1 VINGKTRLIG
11 VLGWPV
17 SHTRSPH
24 MHNAA
29 LKALGLNMVYVP
41 LAVEPGDLGRAVQG
55 LRALGFAGANVTIPH
70 KEAVMRHLDVV
81 SPASRRIGAVNT
93 IVNRGGRLYGTTTD
107 PEGVWMTLKKAGIR
121 PAGRRVTVLGTGG
134 TARTVLF
141 TLAARGF
148 RDIALAGRRPHRA
161 RGMVA
166 AVKKHFGLS
175 VPIYHLSGP
184 AFDKRAAA
192 TTLLVNCTSVGMAPA
207 TGKTPVGRKHLHNRM
222 VVFDIVYNPL
232 KTRLLIEAAR
242 AGART
247 LSGIN
252 MLVYQGMAAFKLWT
266 GKTPLYGLFLK
277 HALRHE

>member
-1 VINGKTRLIG
+1 
-11 VLGWPV
+11 
-17 SHTRSPH
+17 
-24 MHNAA
+24 M
-29 LKALGLNMVYVP
+29 
-41 LAVEPGDLGRAVQG
+41 
-55 LRALGFAGANVTIPH
+55 
-70 KEAVMRHLDVV
+70 
-81 SPASRRIGAVNT
+81 
-93 IVNRGGRLYGTTTD
+93 
-107 PEGVWMTLKKAGIR
+107 
-121 PAGRRVTVLGTGG
+121 LGTGG

-148 RDIALAGRRPHRA
+148 RDIALAGRRPQKA

-166 AVKKHFGLS
+166 AVKRHFGLA
-175 VPIYHLSGP
+175 VPIHHLRGP
-184 AFDKRAAA
+184 AFDKRAAG
-192 TTLLVNCTSVGMAPA
+192 THLLINCTSVGMAPA
-207 TGKTPVGRKHLHNRM
+207 AGKMVVGKKHLHNRM

-266 GKTPLYGLFLK
+266 GKTPSYGLFLK